1 MTSQKWS
8 LEMTAN
14 NDRGRTRA
22 IAIGGAIVAAV
33 VVAGLFAYAPKNHA
47 NSPADQQ
54 STGQSN
60 TQARD
65 TTPRSDGAATHTTSG
80 VPDGGAG
87 SSGTRSSA
95 GPSSATEGKDG
106 ESLANS
112 GSAARTGERR

>member
-1 MTSQKWS
+1 MT
-8 LEMTAN
+8 TN
-14 NDRGRTRA
+14 NDRGRTTA

-54 STGQSN
+54 STGQST
-60 TQARD
+60 TQGRD

-87 SSGTRSSA
+87 STGTRSSP
-95 GPSSATEGKDG
+95 GPSSARKARMA
-106 ESLANS
+106 SLWLM
-112 GSAARTGERR
+112 AARPHEPVSAGKR